1 MEKPFCMFSHN
12 IGRTPSRQNTEDNG
26 DYAKSWRKLRNM
38 CLRVKLG
45 LCEKSGKSQLMR
57 DGEQKVLTAL
67 RLKSHPRRI
76 CATAVRYGPVI
87 APWMRETRIGTR
99 RSRRCHAAVS
109 EGSPQRAQSAVTIP
123 PHRGAPQEGEGGG
136 GSGSR
141 TRALASS
148 RSSHARTPPVPAS
161 PAAVTAP

>member
-109 EGSPQRAQSAVTIP
+109 EGSPQRAQSTVTIP
-123 PHRGAPQEGEGGG
+123 PRRGAPQEGEG
-136 GSGSR
+136 
-141 TRALASS
+141 ALGLGLA
-148 RSSHARTPPVPAS
+148 RSPPPDPRMLAPRQPPPAM
-161 PAAVTAP
+161 PP